1 MSEMILCENLV
12 KIYKTK
18 DVEVLALSGLDLSIE
33 EGSLTA
39 VVGSSGS
46 GKSTFLN
53 MLGALDR
60 PSAGRLLVDGHDL
73 FQMGDRELVE
83 YKKHTVGFVWQNNAR
98 NLFPYLTALENVE
111 VPLMLAK
118 GEKKGRQSHK
128 SRERAL
134 ELLELTGMLQ
144 KKDRRLTGLS
154 GGEQQRVA
162 IAIALANQPKLL
174 LADEPTGS
182 VDKRTS
188 RELLDVFFRLN
199 RELKMTIVIVT
210 HDNSLAAMLPRVI
223 RIRDGRVSSES
234 IRKSALMTEGG
245 MERIS
250 QWQEEALEAQEE
262 LAVLDKHGRVQIPEE
277 LLKEAGIRENRV
289 RLHACPGQIVLSEEN
304 REEERI

>member
-1 MSEMILCENLV
+1 MGEMILCENLV

-33 EGSLTA
+33 EGSLSA

-46 GKSTFLN
+46 GKSTLLN
-53 MLGALDR
+53 MLGALER
-60 PSAGRLLVDGHDL
+60 PSAGRLIVDGHDL
-73 FQMGDRELVE
+73 FRLEDRELAE

-111 VPLMLAK
+111 VPLLLAK
-118 GEKKGRQSHK
+118 GRGSQK
-128 SRERAL
+128 SRKRAL
-134 ELLELTGMLQ
+134 ELLELLGMLE
-144 KKDRRLTGLS
+144 KKDRRLMGLS

-162 IAIALANQPKLL
+162 IAIALANQPRLL

-188 RELLDVFFRLN
+188 RELLEVFFRLN
-199 RELKMTIVIVT
+199 RELKMTILIVT
-210 HDNSLAAMLPRVI
+210 HDNSLAAMLPRVF

-234 IRKSALMTEGG
+234 VRKSAALREDGG

-250 QWQEEALEAQEE
+250 RWQEEAQEE

-277 LLKEAGIRENRV
+277 LLKEAGIGEPRV
-289 RLHACPGQIVLSEEN
+289 RLHAGPGRIIISGES
-304 REEERI
+304 REGERI